1 MKLLNIREA
10 AEFLNVHQQTIRR
23 WDRNGDIKSHQTV
36 GGHRRFN
43 INDLE
48 EFMNLNP
55 TVFKTNSDA
64 VVIYARTSSSEQ
76 KTKGDLDRQ
85 IERLKQYATSQNY
98 DIYDIIGDVGSGLN
112 DKRKGFS
119 KLCDMVINRE
129 VNKIIIEHKD
139 RLTRFQYNLIE
150 KFFKSYDVKI
160 EIVNNDTNQE
170 KTYQEEMVEDMMM
183 LIASFSGKLYSQRAK
198 QNNKT
203 KE

>member
-112 DKRKGFS
+112 NKRKGFS

-129 VNKIIIEHKD
+129 VNKVIIEHKD

>member
-129 VNKIIIEHKD
+129 VNKVIIEHKD